1 MYAFYCKQKS
11 RSSQLISLY
20 AVLGLDEAAPTNQ
33 IEAAYKRL
41 LDALSPD
48 KFKPGAAR
56 TQSEKAQLAIDKAH
70 ATLIQPELRLL
81 YEQQRAEYLK
91 GEKQGDSRPRLG
103 QLCVAS
109 GMISMDQLKDAVD
122 TQVKTGM
129 PLGEVLQEKQFI
141 SQAELDGLLLGQ
153 EMIDAPSA
161 VTDPLGIRLV
171 SLGLVSDDMVLIVQM
186 ENRSQGKTME
196 ELFVRHGWVDAEV
209 LKALMNPA

>member
-1 MYAFYCKQKS
+1 M
-11 RSSQLISLY
+11 ISLY
-20 AVLGLDEAAPTNQ
+20 SVLGLEEGASTTQ
-33 IEAAYKRL
+33 IEAAYKKL
-41 LDALSPD
+41 LAALAPD
-48 KFKPGAAR
+48 KFKAGAAR
-56 TQSEKAQLAIDKAH
+56 TQSEKAQVAIDKAH
-70 ATLIQPELRLL
+70 ATLIQPELRKL

-109 GMISMDQLKDAVD
+109 GMISMDQLKEAVD

-129 PLGEVLQEKQFI
+129 PLGEVLQDKQFI

-161 VTDPLGIRLV
+161 VTDPLGVRLS

-186 ENRSQGKTME
+186 EKRTQDKTSE
-196 ELFVRHGWVDAEV
+196 ELFVRHGWVDGEV
-209 LKALMNPA
+209 LKALLKP